1 MFTVKWTL
9 ISRRP
14 SRQRSI
20 YVTDCRWRII
30 TNRDILFGGTCYW
43 LISDVDLLTLEINS
57 FDVQYFY
64 YFSPSAQISHAK
76 SVEFCRHSDTT
87 ARYTVVVDFSR
98 HPTALQ
104 ASFVIPHL
112 HDTTGC
118 QCGYTTGLTTV
129 LNEQPL
135 FVQSVVKPGSTTGLT
150 TTGLTTGCIH
160 DTTGCQT
167 GLITGLTAGCIV

>member
-98 HPTALQ
+98 HTTALQ
-104 ASFVIPHL
+104 ASFDIPRL
-112 HDTTGC
+112 HDTA
-118 QCGYTTGLTTV
+118 GY
-129 LNEQPL
+129 Q
-135 FVQSVVKPGSTTGLT
+135 
-150 TTGLTTGCIH
+150 
-160 DTTGCQT
+160 TGCQT
-167 GLITGLTAGCIV
+167 CLTTEPVWQQPVWQPAVYTIQPVVKPVW